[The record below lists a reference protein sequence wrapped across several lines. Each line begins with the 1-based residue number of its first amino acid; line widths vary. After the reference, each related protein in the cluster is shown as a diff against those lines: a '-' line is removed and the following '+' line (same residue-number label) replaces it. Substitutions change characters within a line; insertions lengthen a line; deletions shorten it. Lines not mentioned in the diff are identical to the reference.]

1 MKLWIDAEAA
11 DPRLRVFGMTLV
23 ERHIRGARHKAGAT
37 LPVIVDGGRPAFAAL
52 PGDLQRADAVA
63 TQTVG
68 SLSQRLRAAL
78 SAAGGPL
85 LVVAGNVAVDQRL
98 YAELRQ
104 RAGSWIATDE
114 NHAVALLRLEPG
126 APLELLG
133 DIADWPALIA
143 ALLRQ
148 PGISQLQQQDFTA
161 HIAVLRRDLPFW
173 LRRIDDEAQRAELER
188 FMFKASY
195 KGSTDFFT
203 KYVYPPLVWAA
214 VRPLARLRVH
224 PNTVTWVSIALTFAA
239 VPFFALGWWIA
250 GLLCAYGMSVLDSVD
265 GKLARLTYSD
275 SALGNLLDH
284 GLDIVHPPFWYLA
297 WAMGLAGLGLMPP
310 LQAALA
316 EPEIQAALVLVVF
329 YVLDRLVLAIYK
341 ARFGRGLHA
350 HATIDGLARTII
362 SRRNINLPLFTLGLI
377 FGLGLETFL
386 FIVLWQVVTVSWH
399 LGRTCW
405 ILLRGEKPVSA

>member
-1 MKLWIDAEAA
+1 MKLWIDAAAA
-11 DPRLRVFGMTLV
+11 DPRQRVFGMTLV
-23 ERHIRGARHKAGAT
+23 ERHIRGARHRAGAT
-37 LPVIVDGGRPAFAAL
+37 IPAIVDGNQPAFAAL
-52 PGDLQRADAVA
+52 PDDLQSADVVA
-63 TQTVG
+63 TQTDG

-85 LVVAGNVAVDQRL
+85 LVAAGNVAVDQRL
-98 YAELRQ
+98 YAELRK
-104 RAGSWIATDE
+104 RSGSWIASDE
-114 NHAVALLRLEPG
+114 SGDVALLRLEPG
-126 APLELLG
+126 APLEALG
-133 DIADWPALIA
+133 DIADWPGLIA
-143 ALLRQ
+143 ALLQQ
-148 PGISQLQQQDFTA
+148 PGISRLRQQDFTA

-173 LRRIDDEAQRAELER
+173 LRRLDDDAQRAELER

-275 SALGNLLDH
+275 SPLGNLLDH
-284 GLDIVHPPFWYLA
+284 GLDIVHPPFWYFG
-297 WAMGLAGLGLMPP
+297 WAMGLAGLGLIPP

-316 EPEIQAALVLVVF
+316 EPEIQAALVLVAF

-350 HATIDGLARTII
+350 HAPIDGLARTII
-362 SRRNINLPLFTLGLI
+362 SRRNINLPLFTLGLV

-386 FIVLWQVVTVSWH
+386 FIVLWQVLTVLWH
-399 LGRTCW
+399 AGRTAW
-405 ILLRGEKPVSA
+405 IILRGEKPVAA